1 MVAPRAARAQRRGLD
16 RASQQAAFSVDILDG
31 WHLEVALCG
40 KRHPIFS
47 RLPAGSST
55 DQAHVM
61 PHVPRLPHSPRLPT
75 IKQLQCFVAVAQEL
89 NFRRAAERLHMS
101 QPPLSRQIHG
111 LETLLRTRLIDRD
124 THRVALTVA
133 GQDFL
138 LEAERLLSQL
148 EAAVATRLAQVDDAA
163 QDVRIGLT
171 SVLDFSQFPALH
183 QALSEA
189 RGHQHARLEYDYSK
203 HLLERLASGQID
215 LAIIGEIERLPV
227 GLRISHIATDPLV
240 VALPAQHPAAARDI
254 VDLQDIA
261 DTPLYWFP
269 RPDNPAFFDRCEVIF
284 SAAGYHPPRL
294 AEPAEHITLLAR
306 IADGEGL
313 ALLPTS
319 MLAASRIGVVYRD
332 LIPDLKQSLAI
343 NIHLAW
349 RDNEQRPKVRQLIEA
364 FSFQVRPAGD
374 S

>member
-1 MVAPRAARAQRRGLD
+1 
-16 RASQQAAFSVDILDG
+16 
-31 WHLEVALCG
+31 
-40 KRHPIFS
+40 
-47 RLPAGSST
+47 
-55 DQAHVM
+55 M
-61 PHVPRLPHSPRLPT
+61 PHVPRLPQSPRLPT

-89 NFRRAAERLHMS
+89 NFRRAAQRLHMS

-148 EAAVATRLAQVDDAA
+148 EAAVATRLSQVEDAD

-203 HLLERLASGQID
+203 HLLARLAAGQID
-215 LAIIGEIERLPV
+215 LAIIGEIERLPA
-227 GLRISHIATDPLV
+227 GLRISHIAIDPLV
-240 VALPAQHPAAARDI
+240 VALPAQHPAAEGDI
-254 VDLQDIA
+254 IDLQDIA

-284 SAAGYHPPRL
+284 NAAGYQPPRL

-313 ALLPTS
+313 ALLPAS

-332 LIPDLKQSLAI
+332 LTPALKRQLAI
-343 NIHLAW
+343 DIHLAW
-349 RDNEQRPKVRQLIEA
+349 RDGEPRKRVRKLIEA
-364 FSFQVRPAGD
+364 FSFEPHSCQPHSFQARPVGD